1 MEKITYRKTLDA
13 HKNGIQFTLQGFE
26 TADNMSRVIE
36 INLMASGD
44 TVDIPLEG
52 VVAMM
57 YVITPS
63 AKEPS
68 INYCSVRGNTVVYEV
83 QPITEEGM
91 TEMQLKLIQSD
102 INGATKV
109 LISPRFAVEVMRSN
123 ADDGDAEQTATF
135 TALENAVAKAE
146 AVYSK
151 RIDRIDVS
159 PDGIFKVYY
168 ADGVVYE
175 SDAFLKLLLSENT
188 DIDLNSLISEGIAS
202 FTAEEVAEYLDSRYR
217 DIFAKAE
224 YSADLFADTDKPTF
238 VKWDSATENTP
249 YKAGLTT
256 ATIGFALVFGSKQA
270 DHTVISWAVGNDVKY
285 SFNHRFIMSND
296 KGWDSYISSAG
307 DVMSGPLGL
316 GGGKGTVSADNE
328 GSYIESVADNENGK
342 RINVSHSVPIEN
354 AVSLID
360 NVNGEKVSY
369 KLLGEHNLSMLDG
382 IGYSK
387 IKVDSYLG
395 ENSKTRKISG
405 IPETAKFVL
414 IVKDRDQT
422 WKLFAIRGA
431 EKTFAF
437 WGSASQRNDV
447 TWVGD
452 TITLSNDILNSDTA
466 YDVAMNEKDEKY
478 WYVAIG

>member
-36 INLMASGD
+36 ISLMASGD

-68 INYCSVRGNTVVYEV
+68 INYCSIRGNTVVYEV

-109 LISPRFAVEVMRSN
+109 LISPRFAVEVMGSN

-256 ATIGFALVFGSKQA
+256 ATIGFALVFGSKQV
-270 DHTVISWAVGNDVKY
+270 DHTVISWTVGNDVKC
-285 SFNHRFIMSND
+285 SFNHRFIMAND

-316 GGGKGTVSADNE
+316 GGGKGAVSADDE
-328 GSYIESVADNENGK
+328 GTFIEANSKQIKVKDASIEESAKVVSVEDGVKTEYN
-342 RINVSHSVPIEN
+342 
-354 AVSLID
+354 LF
-360 NVNGEKVSY
+360 
-369 KLLGEHNLSMLDG
+369 GEHNPDKMKDAGYVRIKRGTYIGDG
-382 IGYSK
+382 KGVINITFDVEPIAFVYMGYCVARGLNKVCIAMSK
-387 IKVDSYLG
+387 FGYIT
-395 ENSKTRKISG
+395 NIH
-405 IPETAKFVL
+405 F
-414 IVKDRDQT
+414 T
-422 WKLFAIRGA
+422 WGTKSL
-431 EKTFAF
+431 E
-437 WGSASQRNDV
+437 
-447 TWVGD
+447 
-452 TITLSNDILNSDTA
+452 LDIL
-466 YDVAMNEKDEKY
+466 KDDISSFNDEGTTY
-478 WYVAIG
+478 EYYILY

>member
-36 INLMASGD
+36 ISLMASGD

-68 INYCSVRGNTVVYEV
+68 INYCSIRGNTVVYEV

-109 LISPRFAVEVMRSN
+109 LISPRFAVEVMGSN

-175 SDAFLKLLLSENT
+175 SDAFLKLLLSENI
-188 DIDLNSLISEGIAS
+188 DIDWENLIDSGLTRFS
-202 FTAEEVAEYLDSRYR
+202 AEEVAEYLDGRYR

-224 YSADLFADTDKPTF
+224 MSTDLFAKYDKPTF
-238 VKWDSATENTP
+238 VQWNSTTANTP
-249 YKAGLTT
+249 YKAGLVS
-256 ATIGFALVFGSKQA
+256 ATIGFALVFGSTIA
-270 DHTVISWAVGNDVKY
+270 DHTVIAWSVGDGVH
-285 SFNHRFIMSND
+285 SHIHRYVMGVDI
-296 KGWDSYISSAG
+296 GWDNYITA
-307 DVMSGPLGL
+307 SGGTMTGSLGL
-316 GGGKGTVSADNE
+316 GGGKGAVSADNE
-328 GSYIESVADNENGK
+328 GSYIESVADNKNGR
-342 RINVSHSVPIEN
+342 RINVSHDVPIEN
-354 AVSLID
+354 AVSLIN

-395 ENSKTRKISG
+395 EDSKTRKISG

-431 EKTFAF
+431 EKTFAL